1 MGHITAERLE
11 ECWNHLQSAEE
22 SLYQKNTPFDALRDC
37 RLAMEDLYNASFGQN
52 LQQKQIEESEQ
63 IEEDILKLR
72 KQDTLE
78 TEDVEEIIRRC
89 AETFDSLRGPIL
101 SALYSREE
109 IDYEPEPNL
118 ENDLHNYSLSDD
130 N

>member
-11 ECWNHLQSAEE
+11 ECWNHLHSAEE

-37 RLAMEDLYNASFGQN
+37 RLAMEDLYSASFGQN
-52 LQQKQIEESEQ
+52 LQQKQIEQSEQ
-63 IEEDILKLR
+63 IEEDILDLR
-72 KQDTLE
+72 KQETLE
-78 TEDVEEIIRRC
+78 TEEVEEIIRRC

-101 SALYSREE
+101 SSLYAREE

-118 ENDLHNYSLSDD
+118 EEDLQNYSLSDD
-130 N
+130 